1 MKQKLIELKGEIDNL
16 TVIVRD
22 FKITLWI
29 MVRTNIRLLNKDL
42 EDMNNTTN
50 HLDSTDSTD
59 FHRLYPIMGE
69 LFYPIMGEHIVP
81 KIMWNIL
88 HNRPW

>member
-1 MKQKLIELKGEIDNL
+1 MKQKLIELKREMDNL
-16 TVIVRD
+16 IVTVRD

-42 EDMNNTTN
+42 EDMNDTTN
-50 HLDSTDSTD
+50 HLDPTD
-59 FHRLYPIMGE
+59 FHRALYPIMGE
-69 LFYPIMGEHIVP
+69 LHILP

-88 HNRPW
+88 HNRPCRKID